1 MICIKWAEWKWMAG
15 EQSCISGAAIGDG
28 FMHIVHA
35 VREGIMARTGGMK
48 RCLLAALAA
57 SLLLSGRLT
66 QAAPVDVAVDVGH
79 TLAAPGATSARGR
92 SEFEFN
98 RELARA
104 VVRTLQQR
112 RLEVATINADGLV
125 PSLQARPRAAGGA
138 RFFLSIH
145 HDSVNAG
152 ELQPWIWD
160 GRRLDYSDAFAG
172 HSLFASR
179 ANPDTARS
187 ILCARTIGARLQRLG
202 FVPTHKNG
210 RRRAYADEVHAVHYY
225 DELAVLRHA
234 SMPAVLFEAGV
245 IKNREE
251 ELRLRDPVLQARM
264 ADGIATGIAA
274 CLRNGLPADEE
285 ADADRGPR

>member
-1 MICIKWAEWKWMAG
+1 MDDERTI
-15 EQSCISGAAIGDG
+15 
-28 FMHIVHA
+28 MHIGGGFEDRSVHILHA
-35 VREGIMARTGGMK
+35 ARESVPVRTGRMK
-48 RCLLAALAA
+48 RRLLAAFAA
-57 SLLLSGRLT
+57 LGASFVLPGRL
-66 QAAPVDVAVDVGH
+66 ARAVDVAVDVGH
-79 TLAAPGATSARGR
+79 TLAAPGAISARGR

-98 RELARA
+98 RELAQA
-104 VVRTLQQR
+104 VVRALQQR
-112 RLEVATINADGLV
+112 RFDVATINADGLV
-125 PSLQARPRAAGGA
+125 PTLQARPRAAGGA

-160 GRRLDYSDAFAG
+160 GRRLDFSDAFAG
-172 HSLFASR
+172 HSLFVSR

-210 RRRAYADEVHAVHYY
+210 RRRAYADEAHAVHYY

-234 SMPAVLFEAGV
+234 SMAAVLFEAGV

-285 ADADRGPR
+285 AGADRGPR